1 MARFVYECRTNVY
14 WLTTIAT
21 TSTPRVNELT
31 AGVNLTNFVAKDGV
45 EVNINSNNVD
55 SATIAEIFDAQVVG
69 SYGAD
74 LQLTMFRDDGATDTA
89 WATCVYGTNGY
100 LVIDRFSAS
109 GSSPTNGKKVEVW
122 PAEMHVPSPENS
134 AANTDVRF
142 IEKFAVTS
150 APYLSATV
158 TTATT

>member
-1 MARFVYECRTNVY
+1 MSRFVYEGLTNVY
-14 WLTTIAT
+14 WLTTLAT

-45 EVNINSNNVD
+45 AVNITTNNVD

-69 SYGAD
+69 SFGAD
-74 LQLTMFRDDGATDTA
+74 LQLTMFRDDTTDTG
-89 WATCVYGTNGY
+89 WTTCVYGTNGY
-100 LVIDRFSAS
+100 LVIDRFSLS

-122 PAEMHVPSPENS
+122 PSEMHQPSPENS
-134 AANTDVRF
+134 GANTNVRF

-150 APYLSATV
+150 RPNLSATI

>member
-1 MARFVYECRTNVY
+1 MARFVYEGKTNVY

-31 AGVNLTNFVAKDGV
+31 AGVALTNFVTKDGV
-45 EVNINSNNVD
+45 AVNINTNNVD
-55 SATIAEIFDAQVVG
+55 NATIAQIFDAQVVG

-74 LQLTMFRDDGATDTA
+74 VELTMFRDDSTDTG
-89 WATCVYGTNGY
+89 WTTCVYGTNGY
-100 LVIDRFSAS
+100 LVIDRFSLS

-122 PAEMHVPSPENS
+122 PAQMHQPSPENS
-134 AANTDVRF
+134 AANMTVRF
-142 IEKFAVTS
+142 TEKFAITS
-150 APYLSATV
+150 QPNLSATI

>member
-1 MARFVYECRTNVY
+1 MARFVYEGNTNVY

-45 EVNINSNNVD
+45 SVNINTNNVD
-55 SATIAEIFDAQVVG
+55 SATIAQIFDAQAVG

-74 LQLTMFRDDGATDTA
+74 LELTMFRDDTLDTA
-89 WATCVYGTNGY
+89 WNTCVYGTNGY

-109 GSSPTNGKKVEVW
+109 GSSPLNGKKVEVW
-122 PAEMHVPSPENS
+122 PAEMHQPSPENS
-134 AANTDVRF
+134 AANTVVRF
-142 IEKFAVTS
+142 MEKFAVTS
-150 APYLSATV
+150 TPNLSATI